1 MTAVVPATNAC
12 DLMYPIS
19 ILSACRTPLGAFQGG
34 LASVP
39 APRLGAAAIKAAIE
53 RAAVPADKI
62 TDVLMGNVLQ
72 AGLGQAPARQ
82 AALHAGL
89 PASVR
94 CVTVHKVCG
103 SGMQAVMQGAHALA
117 AGDAELV
124 VAGGMENMSAAP
136 YLLPQA
142 RTGYRLGHQQVI
154 DSVIRDGLWDPY
166 ADVHM
171 GSCAEICARKFGFTR
186 EQQDAYAA
194 ESFRRANAAQQQGQ
208 LAEEIIAVEATDARG
223 HVIRIEQDEG
233 PAKVN
238 YAKMPTL
245 RPVFEAN
252 GTVTAANASTLND
265 GAAAVV
271 LATESCARKIG
282 VPPLARIVGFGSHAQ
297 EPTWFTTAPVTAATN
312 ALARAGW
319 KQEDVDV
326 WEVNEAFAVVPMA
339 LMRELGVPHEKV
351 NVRGGAVSLGHPIGA
366 SGARILVTLL
376 YALRA
381 RKARRGLAVI
391 CIGGGEALA
400 TCVERLEA

>member
-1 MTAVVPATNAC
+1 
-12 DLMYPIS
+12 MYPIA

-39 APRLGAAAIKAAIE
+39 APRLGAIAIKAAVK
-53 RAAVPADKI
+53 RAAVPPEKI

-82 AALHAGL
+82 AALYAGL
-89 PASVR
+89 PSWVR

-124 VAGGMENMSAAP
+124 VAGGMENMSAVP

-142 RTGYRLGHQQVI
+142 RAGYRLGHQHVI

-166 ADVHM
+166 TDVHM
-171 GSCAEICARKFGFTR
+171 GSCAEICAKEFGFSR

-194 ESFRRANAAQQQGQ
+194 ESFRRANVAQQQGQ
-208 LAEEIIAVEATDARG
+208 LAEEITPVEATDARG

-265 GAAAVV
+265 GAAALV
-271 LATESCARKIG
+271 LATESHAREMG
-282 VPPLARIVGFGSHAQ
+282 AAPMARIVALGSYAQ
-297 EPTWFTTAPVTAATN
+297 DPTWFTTAPVTAAKN

-319 KQEDVDV
+319 KVEDVDL

-339 LMRELGVPHEKV
+339 LMRQLGVPPEKV
-351 NVRGGAVSLGHPIGA
+351 NVRGGAISLGHPIGA

-376 YALRA
+376 HAMRA

-400 TCVERLEA
+400 TCVEWLGA